1 MSQFL
6 SFSQVANLVASVG
19 DIRTVLIQGENGI
32 GKTGLFHYIKTLPQ
46 FANHI
51 AVDPIDCTQLSD
63 GSVWMPE
70 IDSDK
75 GVSRELPNERFGV
88 SHFNQ
93 RGVNGS
99 KPVLVF
105 LDEIAKAPQYI
116 KNALAP
122 IIYDRRNGP
131 YHFPEGSVIFA
142 ATNLVVEGLG
152 DNVQAHLRN
161 RLLPIKMRKPTAKEW
176 IDNFAIPRKL
186 NATLIACV
194 SEYPMMLDSF
204 LDYEKGGKYEGKNL
218 SKENAYIF
226 NPKAVQDAYVTPR
239 SLHAASDILDRCD
252 GIVDDDTL
260 EAALT
265 AAAGDVFAKTLA
277 SYVRFGRDLCSYE
290 RVIADPLKAPLNDNP
305 TAQLVQV
312 FKFVTRVSSRE
323 DAEAIVQYVGRMR
336 EEMQSV
342 FTSTV
347 ADSGKAGMFVTVPS
361 FTQMMAAHRIYIS
374 K

>member
-1 MSQFL
+1 MSNFL
-6 SFSQVANLVASVG
+6 SFDQTLSLIAAVG
-19 DIRTVLIQGENGI
+19 DIRTVLISGENGI
-32 GKTGLFHYIKTLPQ
+32 GKTALFHRLKQLPQ
-46 FANHI
+46 FADHI

-70 IDSDK
+70 IDSEK

-93 RGVNGS
+93 RGINGS

-122 IIYDRRNGP
+122 IMYERRNGQ
-131 YHFPEGSVIFA
+131 YHFPEGSIVFA
-142 ATNLVVEGLG
+142 ATNLGIEGLG
-152 DNVQAHLRN
+152 DNIQAHLRN

-186 NATLIACV
+186 NPTLIAWV
-194 SEYPMMLDSF
+194 SQYPLVLDSF

-226 NPKAVQDAYVTPR
+226 NPKAVQDAYVSPR
-239 SLHAASDILDRCD
+239 SLHAASDILNRCE
-252 GIVDDDTL
+252 GVVDDDTL
-260 EAALT
+260 EAALE
-265 AAAGDVFAKTLA
+265 AAMGSVARA
-277 SYVRFGRDLCSYE
+277 SIASFVRFGRDICSYE
-290 RVIADPLKAPLNDNP
+290 RVIADPEKAPLSDNP

-312 FKFVTRVSSRE
+312 FQFITRVADR
-323 DAEAIVQYVGRMR
+323 DQADKVTQYVMRMR

-342 FTSTV
+342 FTSNV
-347 ADSGKAGMFVTVPS
+347 ADSGKAGMFVTVPT
-361 FTQMMAAHRIYIS
+361 FTQMMAKHRIYLT